1 MLSAAET
8 RFEEYLAVT
17 RDEPVYVI
25 LGAQGSGTNL
35 LGRLLVRI
43 FNFSLMRD
51 RSLVFNAGARLGAA
65 PSGNDI
71 EREIRTVIRH
81 IFPSALTRRTS
92 KYAIR
97 DNEAFAGLDQVLQ
110 PSAIRNGA
118 DLARLVYA
126 YRAFSLGTTRMAIKS
141 DDMWETIGAI
151 DEVLPNRRIVLITRD
166 FRDNL
171 VSVGGKN
178 FGPVEPLRAAQY
190 VKERI
195 TRYAAEYRKAG
206 DKALHVRFSTILNSP
221 RQLVDDFAH
230 HFQLTPTADPD
241 EVIAGFPFRE
251 GKIDKWRAL
260 PPKEL
265 EACEAI
271 LYDELLEFGYEPV
284 SKAPS
289 LPARSA
295 VVTAA
300 VRDTI
305 KRLPQKVRH
314 SIRRVKPTTA

>member
-1 MLSAAET
+1 MQAGLES
-8 RFEEYLAVT
+8 RFRAHLEQI

-51 RSLVFNAGARLGAA
+51 RSLVFNAAARLGTT
-65 PSGNDI
+65 PSQRAVAGAI
-71 EREIRTVIRH
+71 KTITRH
-81 IFPSALTRRTS
+81 VFPSAVTLRTS

-97 DNEAFAGLDQVLQ
+97 DNEPFAGLNDVLR

-118 DLARLVYA
+118 DLARIVYA

-141 DDMWETIGAI
+141 DDIWEMIDAL
-151 DEVLPNRRIVLITRD
+151 DEVLPNRRVILITRD

-171 VSVGGKN
+171 VSICGKN
-178 FGPVEPLRAAQY
+178 FGPIEPICAAKY

-195 TRYAAEYRKAG
+195 TKYAAAYRNSR
-206 DKALHVRFSTILNSP
+206 DRALHVKFSTLVNSP
-221 RQLVDDFAH
+221 RQFVDDIAR

-241 EVIAGFPFRE
+241 EVIAAFPFRK

-260 PPKEL
+260 PPDQL

-284 SKAPS
+284 SKAPRPPS
-289 LPARSA
+289 RSDLVA
-295 VVTAA
+295 AA

-305 KRLPQKVRH
+305 KRAPQKVRK
-314 SIRRVKPTTA
+314 IVDRVKSTR